1 MAPTIKTPPRAAAP
15 SPIPAPVVVVP
26 NNNNDLLPRQDN
38 PTPPIQTATIPANY
52 GALHSGPDPGAVA
65 GITLGAVAG
74 FVLLLWLVYTIV
86 NLGNPSSGTTVADTS
101 TVVTEGTGS
110 VYTRRRRRSSHRRG
124 AGGSPVRVV
133 SRSRSRSRSH
143 TATTRRYSHR
153 GKAETVEIRRGR
165 GGSGGPVIVEEVV
178 TASSPPMAEVDRVII
193 EERSRRRRSISRP
206 VSGGP
211 MPPPPR
217 HVLSSDS
224 ESESSRGGTDE
235 NEVVVIEEHS
245 PPRRTRRG
253 SRVRSVERS
262 SGFREVDPERFAGGD
277 APFVDVRRSGSRR

>member
-1 MAPTIKTPPRAAAP
+1 MAPTIKNHPRVAVV
-15 SPIPAPVVVVP
+15 SPIPAPVVVP
-26 NNNNDLLPRQDN
+26 NNNNDLIPRQDN
-38 PTPPIQTATIPANY
+38 PSPPIQTATIPANY
-52 GALHSGPDPGAVA
+52 GALQSGPDPGAVA

-110 VYTRRRRRSSHRRG
+110 VYTRRRRRSSRRR
-124 AGGSPVRVV
+124 GSPVRVV

-165 GGSGGPVIVEEVV
+165 GGSGGPVIVEEVI
-178 TASSPPMAEVDRVII
+178 TAGSPPPMAEVDRVII

-206 VSGGP
+206 VGAGGL
-211 MPPPPR
+211 PPR

-253 SRVRSVERS
+253 SRVRSVERRS